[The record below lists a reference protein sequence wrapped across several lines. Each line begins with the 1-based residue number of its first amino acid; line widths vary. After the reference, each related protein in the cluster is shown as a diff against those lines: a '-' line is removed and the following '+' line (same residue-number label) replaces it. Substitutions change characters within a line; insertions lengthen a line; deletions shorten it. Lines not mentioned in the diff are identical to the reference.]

1 MMAYTHWIGGT
12 LTLTKIAVIFL
23 KDAMNI
29 YILTPLP
36 LFCAITYACAG
47 IFELNI
53 QQLKLSYSREG
64 DMQPPYSQIQWKTIH
79 QWGCE
84 TVSAINSCFGLVLL
98 LLSCFFFITFIN
110 MTFFIYQNNLNEFT
124 SFGTWLD
131 SSFIACYIMQLSFM
145 CFPIDYLR
153 AKVKKKCDTFL

>member
-1 MMAYTHWIGGT
+1 MLMMAYSNWIGGT
-12 LTLTKIAVIFL
+12 FTFSQIAVILF

-29 YILTPLP
+29 YILVPLP

-53 QQLKLSYSREG
+53 QQLNRIYSEG
-64 DMQPPYSQIQWKTIH
+64 GLPISLDSQLYVWKKVH

-84 TVSAINSCFGLVLL
+84 TILAINNSFGLVFL

-110 MTFFIYQNNLNEFT
+110 MTFFIYQNNVNEFT

-131 SSFIACYIMQLSFM
+131 LSFIVCHIVQLSFM
-145 CFPIDYLR
+145 CFPIDNLR
-153 AKVKKKCDTFL
+153 AKVGQV